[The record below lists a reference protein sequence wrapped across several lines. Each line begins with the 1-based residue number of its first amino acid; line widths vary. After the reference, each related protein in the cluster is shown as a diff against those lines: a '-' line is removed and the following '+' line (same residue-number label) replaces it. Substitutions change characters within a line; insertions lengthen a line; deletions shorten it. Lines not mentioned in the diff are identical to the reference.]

1 MSAFCPHCGA
11 QLPGVAD
18 PFCPECR
25 QPLDEPPAASQAIT
39 PAEKLGKLPSFAQA
53 RAAAQADAGV
63 PADQLQWFEDRIA
76 QLEQRLQRSNLFNE
90 SFMTRAFAVWGHN
103 FVASLIIVLP
113 FYVLAFCAGMM
124 LHH

>member
-1 MSAFCPHCGA
+1 
-11 QLPGVAD
+11 
-18 PFCPECR
+18 
-25 QPLDEPPAASQAIT
+25 LDEPPAASQAIT
-39 PAEKLGKLPSFAQA
+39 PAEKLGRLPSFGQA
-53 RAAAQADAGV
+53 RAAAQPDAGM

-124 LHH
+124 MHH